1 MRTPTPTGLSPSPG
15 ALADRALTLIN
26 QASGQLGGM
35 VIKKRLSA
43 HEVREVLEKLEGAK
57 GDLENILGEGK

>member
-1 MRTPTPTGLSPSPG
+1 MTPG

-43 HEVREVLEKLEGAK
+43 HEVRGVLEKLEGAK
-57 GDLENILGEGK
+57 GDLEKVLGE